1 MGLDLS
7 NRLKHAWN
15 AFVLN
20 DKSNRYSIPQTRGL
34 SSTYRLDRTRL
45 HLGNEQSIIASI
57 YTRIAIDV
65 AAVSIKH
72 VRVDQN
78 GMFKEEINSGL
89 NSCLTLEANIDQTG
103 RGFIFDM
110 VMSMLDE
117 GVVAIVPI
125 DTDVDIRR
133 ANSFDILSMRTAK
146 IVQWYPRDVRV
157 EVYNDR
163 EGKKEEITLPK
174 DKVAIIENP
183 LYQVMNEPNSTLRR
197 LVHKLNLL
205 DVIDEQSGS
214 SKLDLIIQLPYTIKS
229 QARKEQAE
237 MRRKQ
242 LEEQLQDSKYGVA
255 YADST
260 EKITQLNRSLE
271 NNLLTQIEYLTKLL
285 YSQLGLTEAVFNG
298 TANDAEMLNYHNRTL
313 EPILSA
319 ITHELRRK
327 FLTKTARSQ
336 GQSVVFINDPFR
348 LVPVSQLSE
357 IADKFTRNEI
367 LTGNELRS
375 IIGYKPVDDMRAN
388 ELRNKNLNASA
399 EELESPV
406 LVDDE

>member
-1 MGLDLS
+1 MALDIS

-15 AFVLN
+15 AFVSN
-20 DKSNRYSIPQTRGL
+20 DKTSRFETTRGL

-89 NSCLTLEANIDQTG
+89 NNCLTLEANIDQTG
-103 RGFIFDM
+103 RGFVFDM

-117 GVVAIVPI
+117 GVVAVVPI
-125 DTDVDIRR
+125 DTDLDITKT
-133 ANSFDILSMRTAK
+133 NSFDILSMRTAK
-146 IVQWYPRDVRV
+146 VVQWYPRDVRV

-163 EGKKEEITLPK
+163 EGRKEEITLPK

-271 NNLLTQIEYLTKLL
+271 NNLLAQIEYLTKLL

-313 EPILSA
+313 EPILAA

-336 GQSVVFINDPFR
+336 GQSIVFINDPFR
-348 LVPVSQLSE
+348 LVPVSELSE

-375 IIGYKPVDDMRAN
+375 IIGYKPVDDERAN
-388 ELRNKNLNASA
+388 ELRNKNLNASD
-399 EELESPV
+399 EQLENPV
-406 LVDDE
+406 LVEE